1 MMLLYRMGT
10 KMGNKMLEMACVVP
24 LLDMLLRKHHLT
36 LSMGT
41 GGAAMAKIM
50 VPSLTLWI

>member
-1 MMLLYRMGT
+1 MMLLYRMGI
-10 KMGNKMLEMACVVP
+10 KMGNKMLEMACAVP
-24 LLDMLLRKHHLT
+24 LLDMLLREHHQT

-50 VPSLTLWI
+50 VPSLTLWT

>member
-1 MMLLYRMGT
+1 MMILYRMGT

-24 LLDMLLRKHHLT
+24 LLDMLLKEHHLT
-36 LSMGT
+36 LLMGT